1 MTTVKL
7 IDVLRR
13 PLLGRVTIAE
23 FAALTLLGVFLAAIE
38 AFGTGQMS
46 SGLRQIYW
54 QMALI
59 GGGVIAAGV
68 EMILTRVIR
77 GRPIL
82 FSAIQ
87 LLVMTLPIT
96 AWVSIIPV
104 VFLGPHATAESFVPL
119 LPDVLTVNIAIIVAA
134 IAIRT
139 LLTPH
144 ACVPVSNGAPPPAL
158 RAKLPPRLARSR
170 LIAVQAEDHYLRI
183 RTEAGSDLVLMRF
196 GDALEAL
203 AACDGFQTHRSWW
216 VARGGVET
224 ARWKAGRG
232 ELLLSDG
239 ATAPVSRTYAAALK
253 GTDWAAPVSVPP
265 P

>member
-1 MTTVKL
+1 L
-7 IDVLRR
+7 IHVLRR

-23 FAALTLLGVFLAAIE
+23 LAALALLGVFLATIE

-46 SGLRQIYW
+46 PGLRQIYW

-68 EMILTRVIR
+68 EMILTRLIR

-82 FSAIQ
+82 FSALQ

-96 AWVSIIPV
+96 AWVSVIPV
-104 VFLGPHATAESFVPL
+104 VFFGPHATAESFVPL

-134 IAIRT
+134 VAIRR

-144 ACVPVSNGAPPPAL
+144 ARAPVANGAAPPAI
-158 RAKLPPRLARSR
+158 REKLPPRLGRSR

-196 GDALEAL
+196 SDALDAL
-203 AACDGFQTHRSWW
+203 TTSDGFQTHRSWW

-253 GTDWAAPVSVPP
+253 GTDWAAPVSLIAD
-265 P
+265 